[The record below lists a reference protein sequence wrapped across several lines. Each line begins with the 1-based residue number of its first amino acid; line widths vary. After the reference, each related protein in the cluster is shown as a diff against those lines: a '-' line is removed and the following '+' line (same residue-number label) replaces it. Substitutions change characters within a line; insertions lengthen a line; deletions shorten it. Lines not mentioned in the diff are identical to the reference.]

1 MNPYIDQN
9 RIDRSSQVENAYTP
23 TLEDI
28 KRDPEFYAT
37 LVNDLLYHWIY
48 GTRETALMS
57 IVKDSVMID
66 NGDLYRPVKTEKGWM
81 LDLTEKNSPK

>member
-28 KRDPEFYAT
+28 KRDPQFYAM

-48 GTRETALMS
+48 GTRETALM
-57 IVKDSVMID
+57 IIAKDSVMIA
-66 NGDLYRPVKTEKGWM
+66 NGDLYRPVKTEKGWR
-81 LDLTEKNSPK
+81 LDLPVIN